1 MPIYEYRCSAC
12 GHQQEFLQK
21 VSDTPFTTCT
31 SCGKDTFAKMLTAA
45 GFQLKGSGWY
55 ATDFKSKPAAPAAK
69 ADADKGTSGTQ
80 TKADGDKGASGTQTK
95 ADGDKGASGTQTKA
109 EPKSEGGSGGG
120 QACGSGGRAACS

>member
-1 MPIYEYRCSAC
+1 MPIYEYRCNEC
-12 GHQQEFLQK
+12 GYQNDYLQK
-21 VSDTPFTTCT
+21 LSEPPLTDCPE
-31 SCGKDTFAKMLTAA
+31 CGKSTFSKQVTAA
-45 GFQLKGSGWY
+45 GFQLKGTGWY

-80 TKADGDKGASGTQTK
+80 TKADGDKGASGTQTR
-95 ADGDKGASGTQTKA
+95 A